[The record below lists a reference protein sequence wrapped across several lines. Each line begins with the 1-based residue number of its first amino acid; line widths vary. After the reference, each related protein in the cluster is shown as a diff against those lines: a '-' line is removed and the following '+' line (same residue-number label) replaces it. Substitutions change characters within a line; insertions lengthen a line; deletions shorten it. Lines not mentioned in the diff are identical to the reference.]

1 MFNAEIIRT
10 VTDNI
15 TVTKTMTM
23 KKIDY
28 FRLHEMDARKLI
40 TGSMVRNSNEDPTV
54 TDRVLSLLENMFKA
68 DINFSK

>member
-1 MFNAEIIRT
+1 
-10 VTDNI
+10 
-15 TVTKTMTM
+15 M

-68 DINFSK
+68 DVNFSK